1 MTPDGKDCK
10 RILIVDDE
18 PQVVRV
24 LSRVLA
30 RAGYD
35 YTTAGSAAE
44 ARQLF
49 RREAFDILLAD
60 VNMPE
65 ESGLKL
71 AQHILVE
78 FPDTPVIMV
87 TALDDPDIA
96 NVALQHGAYGYVI
109 KPFTPNEVQI
119 AVANALRRGALEAE
133 NRSHREGLEK
143 IIRARTAALERSA
156 HQLTLTREETVRR
169 LCRAVEYRDEVTP
182 GHIDRMSRYA
192 ALLARR
198 LGLDSESIRLASP
211 MHDVGKVAI
220 PDGILLKA
228 ETLTPAERS
237 EMERH
242 TEIGRE
248 ILSGSGSA
256 LIELGATIAWT
267 HHERFDGTGY
277 PRGLEGDEIPIEG
290 QVAALADVFDSL
302 TCERPYRAALSL
314 EDAVEAMRAERGR
327 HFAPHLLDL
336 FLDPIDELMSINR
349 LHREAAGLCSTG
361 SPATSPSS

>member
-1 MTPDGKDCK
+1 
-10 RILIVDDE
+10 
-18 PQVVRV
+18 
-24 LSRVLA
+24 
-30 RAGYD
+30 
-35 YTTAGSAAE
+35 
-44 ARQLF
+44 
-49 RREAFDILLAD
+49 
-60 VNMPE
+60 
-65 ESGLKL
+65 
-71 AQHILVE
+71 
-78 FPDTPVIMV
+78 
-87 TALDDPDIA
+87 
-96 NVALQHGAYGYVI
+96 
-109 KPFTPNEVQI
+109 
-119 AVANALRRGALEAE
+119 
-133 NRSHREGLEK
+133 
-143 IIRARTAALERSA
+143 
-156 HQLTLTREETVRR
+156 
-169 LCRAVEYRDEVTP
+169 VEYRDEVTP

-192 ALLARR
+192 ALLSRR

-349 LHREAAGLCSTG
+349 LHREPAGLCSTG